1 MSRKYGLLAPFYLH
15 RAYLVVNLSTQQKCK
30 KCFMVANKIVICIS
44 VLISTSCAQMNVGD
58 KLEETQVTLKRLG
71 VDRNTIRLCLL
82 SWSLFSFRF

>member
-1 MSRKYGLLAPFYLH
+1 
-15 RAYLVVNLSTQQKCK
+15 
-30 KCFMVANKIVICIS
+30 MVANKIVICIS

-82 SWSLFSFRF
+82 SWNLF

>member
-1 MSRKYGLLAPFYLH
+1 
-15 RAYLVVNLSTQQKCK
+15 
-30 KCFMVANKIVICIS
+30 MVANKIVICIS

-82 SWSLFSFRF
+82 SWNLLSFRF

>member
-1 MSRKYGLLAPFYLH
+1 
-15 RAYLVVNLSTQQKCK
+15 
-30 KCFMVANKIVICIS
+30 MVANKIVICIS

-71 VDRNTIRLCLL
+71 VDRKTIRLCLL

>member
-1 MSRKYGLLAPFYLH
+1 MNRKYGLLAPFYLH

-58 KLEETQVTLKRLG
+58 KLEETQVTLKRLDL
-71 VDRNTIRLCLL
+71 DRNYY
-82 SWSLFSFRF
+82 SFVFVVMDFFSFRF

>member
-1 MSRKYGLLAPFYLH
+1 MAFLLHSICIVRIWLLIFPH
-15 RAYLVVNLSTQQKCK
+15 NKKCK

-71 VDRNTIRLCLL
+71 VDRKTIRLCLL